1 MVEKIE
7 ICVLMFCAY
16 LYPSRE
22 AKLDMAF
29 ATTVHEIL
37 RLLFSHLI
45 PMTKLKM

>member
-16 LYPSRE
+16 LYPARE

-37 RLLFSHLI
+37 QLWFSQLI
-45 PMTKLKM
+45 PVTRLKM

>member
-7 ICVLMFCAY
+7 ICVLMFCAS
-16 LYPSRE
+16 LYPTRE
-22 AKLDMAF
+22 ARIDMAF

-37 RLLFSHLI
+37 RLLLSQLV